1 MKMLNWITLALA
13 STAAVP
19 SFADAPTGYH
29 AHQTVTFSGY
39 SGTTTLEKFP
49 VLLRLQTQ
57 YFNRED
63 KRDLAVT
70 DAAGNLLPFEIDSVT
85 ETEVLVWV
93 RVPALSGNA
102 TSVTAYFGKDTLD
115 ETDFAV
121 PDVWTNAYAAVW
133 HLNAEATDSTGHGLA
148 QRAYNANHV
157 SAADA
162 GNSLVGRSLA
172 LDNNNEAGLLFET
185 PKEEFIDNFISNP
198 SNITVTGWLKP
209 EKAAPSKAM
218 RLLCWKTDSAK
229 AGFDTFQN
237 TNGKFYMRGNNKNVS
252 WITASAMPWTAGSW
266 AHLAARFDGTT
277 YAAYL
282 NGAEMAVDSNN
293 AKTSAIEIGDG
304 SNVELMGFGN
314 VGAWTN
320 ATGGITIHT
329 DYQYPFANGVLDEL
343 RIYNGVASADWIKA
357 EHDTIAGTS
366 FAVYGPVVVE
376 GAGEDVDGVW
386 ISTAATAN
394 WSDAENWQD
403 GVVASGVSPTIT
415 FASGAV
421 TQTIVLDGD
430 LYAQAIVQSDA
441 AVRTLTGGS
450 VMFSSAADVTVAAGG
465 VLTLDSDIVAPS
477 LVKKGAGEWVLPRAV
492 SIASDASVEAGTLSL
507 SGNAV
512 SELFG
517 DGDERTVSPE
527 ADFYV
532 THLGLPEPTGG
543 VFDNAVRVSVVENQT
558 PVMQVRFSPKS
569 AGIAM
574 NGWRYLRLPFPM
586 VMGAGHSYTVTT
598 TSGQQGQVLVAQHAA
613 QQRVNGSLS
622 LAANSRLALSASVV
636 KLNGLEGSGTVEAV
650 SPSEIDLTLESG
662 TEMTFSGNTLG
673 PVSLVK
679 RSVGTFNLAGTG
691 VFADGVTCRNG
702 LIRAATASTVDPGAL
717 IVFGDST
724 GANECGRFSIAAD
737 GATLVNPIGIT
748 EMTTTGLTAQGVY
761 AEDGNVLTI
770 TGTEVED
777 IEKDLRVTDWKAG
790 QFALHA
796 HAAAQGADP
805 QIVFTNNEVAYLDF
819 AARVDGIAGEAE
831 SRPGNK
837 IVVGDVSTPSKFRKF
852 TVQNNAV
859 GSLGGT
865 VEFTGALPIV
875 ADYFDVVGA
884 QNRVVQ
890 GSGTVVR
897 VDTELRFT
905 DSTPNWEP
913 INASDVDWT
922 IGQDAFLCAPGFP
935 SYLPNNGDASHSAN
949 SVLRFAGGT
958 FKMRKGAA
966 EPVDLF
972 RVGSAMSVVAEAEG
986 GTVDVIPE
994 NGDAAC
1000 PVTIGSPISGDG
1012 SMTFKGDATLPEVT
1026 LAANA
1031 SYAGSTTVDG
1041 VTLKLA
1047 AKLPEGGDV
1056 SLVNGSALVGAT
1068 AATGTL
1074 GTLYTAGNSVS
1085 VEDGSVLRV
1094 ARIVDT
1100 GTGVVKSGDGLF
1112 EIALSSADVGTS
1124 SGTVSV
1130 AEGTFGL
1137 AIAHVE
1143 TPLAIVADGAF
1154 EPSESLV
1161 NNDQNGK
1168 DKRCTRDSGY
1178 FASNLTSWTFA
1189 SAQGDGSG
1197 ICCNGSYYSNN
1208 SQIIANGA
1216 EGAHAAFLRNASGVG
1231 PGTISRTIVTEAD
1244 NTEVTV
1250 EFQFAAR
1257 WYPDQTWGRQAWYAK
1272 VGVVFDGETKYESES
1287 VRSSAATDPDTGHEE
1302 FKKWRT
1308 CSVTFNVP
1316 KAGTHTLSFVAL
1328 VPEYDGAKQDGEALL
1343 DNVKVGT
1350 SYAENAD
1357 AGTRLAGL
1365 TIDVAAG
1372 AKLHLDDGLKAKVKR
1387 LTYNGARLVG
1397 RVSAVNYPGFV
1408 TGNGSLSVG
1417 GGLSIRLK

>member
-13 STAAVP
+13 ATAAVP
-19 SFADAPTGYH
+19 TFADEPTGYA

-39 SGTTTLEKFP
+39 SGTTSLANFP
-49 VLLRLQTQ
+49 ALLRLPAQ

-63 KRDLAVT
+63 KKDLAVT
-70 DAAGNLLPFEIDSVT
+70 DASGNLLPFEIDAKT
-85 ETEVLVWV
+85 DTEVLVWV
-93 RVPALSGNA
+93 RVPELSGNN
-102 TSVTAYFGKDTLD
+102 TSITAYFGKDEPD
-115 ETDFAV
+115 VTDFTV

-133 HLNAEATDSTGHGLA
+133 HLNTDATDSTGHGLA
-148 QRAYNANHV
+148 QKAYNANHV
-157 SAADA
+157 SEVTA
-162 GNSLVGRSLA
+162 GASLVGRSLA
-172 LDNNNEAGLLFET
+172 LNNNNVAGLLFET
-185 PKEEFIDNFISNP
+185 PKAEFIDNIIANP
-198 SNITVTGWLKP
+198 STITVTGWFKP
-209 EKAAPSKAM
+209 EKAVPSKAM
-218 RLLCWKTDSAK
+218 RLFCWKASTGDP
-229 AGFDTFQN
+229 GFDTFQN
-237 TNGKFYMRGNNKNVS
+237 SNGKFYMRGNNKNVS
-252 WITASAMPWTAGSW
+252 WITAATMQWTVGSW
-266 AHLAARFDGTT
+266 AHLAARFNGTT

-282 NGAEMAVDSNN
+282 NGAEMVVDSNSNN

-304 SNVELMGFGN
+304 TNVEMLGFGN
-314 VGAWTN
+314 VGAWNN
-320 ATGGITIHT
+320 AGNITVHG
-329 DYQYPFANGVLDEL
+329 DYQYPFANGQLDEL

-357 EHDTIAGTS
+357 EHDTVAGVS
-366 FAVYGPVVVE
+366 FADYGQVIVDGE
-376 GAGEDVDGVW
+376 GEDVDGVW

-421 TQTIVLDGD
+421 AQTIVLSGD
-430 LYAQAIVQSDA
+430 IHVLALVQNDSA
-441 AVRTLTGGS
+441 TRTITGGS
-450 VMFSSAADVTVAAGG
+450 VVFSAAADVTVASGG
-465 VLTLDSDIVAPS
+465 TLTLDSDIVVPS
-477 LVKKGAGEWVLPRAV
+477 LVKKGAGEFVLSRAV
-492 SIASDASVEAGTLSL
+492 TVAGNASVEAGTLSL

-517 DGDERTVSPE
+517 NGDERTVSPV

-532 THLGLPEPTGG
+532 THLGLPEPVGG
-543 VFDNAVRVSVVENQT
+543 VFADAVRVSVVENQT

-598 TSGQQGQVLVAQHAA
+598 TSGQQGQVLVAQYAA

-662 TEMTFSGNTLG
+662 TELTFSGNTLG

-691 VFADGVTCRNG
+691 VFADGLTCRNG

-737 GATLVNPIGIT
+737 GATFVNPIGIT

-819 AARVDGIAGEAE
+819 AARVDGIVGEAE

-972 RVGSAMSVVAEAEG
+972 RVGSAMSVVAEAAG

-1031 SYAGSTTVDG
+1031 SYAGSTTADG

-1047 AKLPEGGDV
+1047 AKLPDGGDV
-1056 SLVNGSALVGAT
+1056 ALVNGA
-1068 AATGTL
+1068 
-1074 GTLYTAGNSVS
+1074 
-1085 VEDGSVLRV
+1085 VLRNASAGTV
-1094 ARIVDT
+1094 TLRTLSTSGNGIVVDNGQVVHAARIVDA
-1100 GTGVVKSGDGLF
+1100 GAGVVKSGDGLL
-1112 EIALSSADVGTS
+1112 ELDLEENA
-1124 SGTVSV
+1124 VSV
-1130 AEGTFGL
+1130 GKVVVQDGTFG
-1137 AIAHVE
+1137 ISVGTVE
-1143 TPLAIVADGAF
+1143 TPTTLVADGNF
-1154 EPSESLV
+1154 EPATGITDDS
-1161 NNDQNGK
+1161 NK
-1168 DKRCTRDSGY
+1168 DRRCNRDSAY
-1178 FASNLTSWTFA
+1178 FSSNLTNWTFA

-1197 ICCNGSYYSNN
+1197 ICCNGGYFSNN
-1208 SQIIANGA
+1208 GQITFNGD
-1216 EGAHAAFLRNASGVG
+1216 GNQHAAFLRNASGVG
-1231 PGTISRTIVTEAD
+1231 PGTISRAIVTEAD
-1244 NTEVTV
+1244 DTEVTV

-1257 WYPDQTWGRQAWYAK
+1257 WYNDSQWGRPNWYAK

-1287 VRSSAATDPDTGHEE
+1287 VRSSTTTDPDTGHEE
-1302 FKKWRT
+1302 YRTWHT

-1328 VPEYDGAKQDGEALL
+1328 VPTYDDAEQEGEALL
-1343 DNVKVGT
+1343 DNVKVGM
-1350 SYAENAD
+1350 SHAAVEDQKSLLENVS
-1357 AGTRLAGL
+1357 
-1365 TIDVAAG
+1365 IDVASG
-1372 AKLHLDDGLKAKVKR
+1372 AKLQLGEGLNAKIKR
-1387 LTYNGARLVG
+1387 LTYDGVRITG
-1397 RVSAVNYPGFV
+1397 RVSAASHPEFVIGEGSVN
-1408 TGNGSLSVG
+1408 VG
-1417 GGLSIRLK
+1417 GGLLIFLR

>member
-13 STAAVP
+13 ATAAVP
-19 SFADAPTGYH
+19 SFADAPTGYA

-49 VLLRLQTQ
+49 VLLRLKTQ

-85 ETEVLVWV
+85 ETEVLIWV

-115 ETDFAV
+115 ATDFAV

-133 HLNAEATDSTGHGLA
+133 HLNADATDSTGHGLA

-157 SAADA
+157 SAANA

-209 EKAAPSKAM
+209 EKAVPSKAM

-252 WITASAMPWTAGSW
+252 WITASAMPWTDGSW

-293 AKTSAIEIGDG
+293 ANTSAIEIGDG

-314 VGAWTN
+314 VGASN
-320 ATGGITIHT
+320 DSGSIAVHT

-366 FAVYGPVVVE
+366 FAAYGPVVVE

-394 WSDAENWQD
+394 WSDPDNWQD
-403 GVVASGVSPTIT
+403 GVVASGVNPTVT
-415 FASGAV
+415 FASSVA
-421 TQTIVLDGD
+421 TQTIVLNGD

-441 AVRTLTGGS
+441 ATRTITGGS
-450 VMFSSAADVTVAAGG
+450 VVFSSAADVTVAAGG

-477 LVKKGAGEWVLPRAV
+477 LVKKGEGEWVLPRAV
-492 SIASDASVEAGTLSL
+492 SIASDASVEAGTLTITT
-507 SGNAV
+507 NAV
-512 SELFG
+512 ELLPG
-517 DGDERTVSPE
+517 GYITQTAEL
-527 ADFYV
+527 YV
-532 THLGLPEPTGG
+532 THLGLPEPAGG
-543 VFDNAVRVSVVENQT
+543 EFAEAVRVNVLENQAT
-558 PVMQVRFSPKS
+558 VMQVRFSPKS
-569 AGIAM
+569 AGIAW
-574 NGWRYLRLPFPM
+574 NGARYLRLPFPM
-586 VMGAGHSYTVTT
+586 ALQAGHSYTVTT
-598 TSGQQGQVLVAQHAA
+598 TGNQSGQALVARSSEYPH
-613 QQRVNGSLS
+613 VNGTLTLAENARLVLS
-622 LAANSRLALSASVV
+622 TAVL
-636 KLNGLEGSGTVEAV
+636 KLNGLEGAGTIQAA
-650 SPSEIDLTLESG
+650 SPAEIDLTLAGG
-662 TEMTFSGNTLG
+662 TEKAFSGATIG
-673 PVSLVK
+673 PVGLVK
-679 RSVGTFNLAGTG
+679 RGGGTLDLAGTG
-691 VFADGVTCRNG
+691 VFSDGLTCHEG
-702 LIRAATASTVDPGAL
+702 HVCAATSSTIDSGAL
-717 IVFGDST
+717 LIFGDST
-724 GANECGRFSIAAD
+724 GGNKCGKFSIAED
-737 GATLVNPIGIT
+737 NATLVNPIGAT

-761 AEDGNVLTI
+761 AEEGNVLTI
-770 TGTEVED
+770 TETEVED
-777 IEKDLRVTDWKAG
+777 IEKDLRVRDWKTG

-796 HAAAQGADP
+796 HASDSGNDP

-819 AARVDGIAGEAE
+819 SARVDGIANANEV
-831 SRPGNK
+831 RPANK
-837 IVVGDVSTPSKFRKF
+837 IVVGDVSTPSNFRKF
-852 TVQNNAV
+852 TVQNNAAN
-859 GSLGGT
+859 SLGGT
-865 VEFTGALPIV
+865 VEFTGLAPIA
-875 ADYFDVVGA
+875 ADYFDLVGA
-884 QNRVVQ
+884 QSRVVQ

-897 VDTELRFT
+897 VNTDLRFA
-905 DSTPNWEP
+905 DSTPSWEP
-913 INASDVDWT
+913 INACDVDWT
-922 IGQDAFLCAPGFP
+922 IGQDAVLCAPGFP
-935 SYLPNNGDASHSAN
+935 SYLQNAAHSVN
-949 SVLRFAGGT
+949 SVLRLAGGT
-958 FKMRKGAA
+958 FKLRKGAA
-966 EPVDLF
+966 ESVDLF
-972 RVGSAMSVVAEAEG
+972 RAGSAMSVVAEAAG

-1012 SMTFKGDATLPEVT
+1012 SMTFRGDATLPEVT
-1026 LAANA
+1026 IAANA
-1031 SYAGSTTVDG
+1031 SYAGSTTADA

-1047 AKLPEGGDV
+1047 AKLPDRGDI
-1056 SLVNGSALVGAT
+1056 SLVNGSALVGA
-1068 AATGTL
+1068 AAESGTL
-1074 GTLYTAGNSVS
+1074 GTLYASGSSVS
-1085 VEDGSVLRV
+1085 VEEGSVLRV
-1094 ARIVDT
+1094 AGIVDA
-1100 GTGVVKSGDGLF
+1100 GTGVVKSGAGLF
-1112 EIALSSADVGTS
+1112 EVALSSAAVAAS

-1137 AIAHVE
+1137 SIAHVE
-1143 TPLAIVADGAF
+1143 TPLAIVEDGGF
-1154 EPSESLV
+1154 EPATSLV
-1161 NNDQNGK
+1161 NDASK
-1168 DKRCTRDSGY
+1168 DRRCSRDSDY
-1178 FASNLTSWTFA
+1178 FASNMTSWTFA
-1189 SAQGDGSG
+1189 SDYGDGSG
-1197 ICCNGSYYSNN
+1197 ICCNASYYSNN
-1208 SQIIANGA
+1208 SQIAANA
-1216 EGAHAAFLRNASGVG
+1216 EGGAHVAFLRKAGEAG
-1231 PGTISRTIVTEAD
+1231 TGTISRTVVTEAD

-1257 WYPDQTWGRQAWYAK
+1257 WYGDPNWGRPDWYAK
-1272 VGVVFDGETKYESES
+1272 VGVLFDGETKYETES
-1287 VRSSAATDPDTGHEE
+1287 VRSSREEDPDTGHEE
-1302 FKKWRT
+1302 FKTWRT
-1308 CSVTFNVP
+1308 RSVTFNVP
-1316 KAGTHTLSFVAL
+1316 KAGSHTLSFVAL
-1328 VPEYDGAKQDGEALL
+1328 TPEYDGVNRDGDALI